1 MADNSDILGTYKDLP
16 VTETKIVVNK
26 LGDGLSDAVGID
38 PIVIEAGEVA
48 FLAVR
53 VRKTKDRY
61 DITYNADGIPV
72 GAVLVQVF
80 DSTGATF
87 ADHKII
93 AAAVQKTVDRVE
105 KAKAEAK
112 GQLTLV
118 LGEKEDDDGPTRKKH
133 PNLASKVDDAFGE

>member
-1 MADNSDILGTYKDLP
+1 MTDQSSILGTYKGLP

-61 DITYNADGIPV
+61 DIVYDGGGQPV
-72 GAVLVQVF
+72 GAVLVQIF

-87 ADHKII
+87 ADEKLVGVAI
-93 AAAVQKTVDRVE
+93 QKVVDKV
-105 KAKAEAK
+105 AEEQARKK
-112 GQLTLV
+112 GQLTLHLV
-118 LGEKEDDDGPTRKKH
+118 EDEDNDEDPATPRRRPRTK
-133 PNLASKVDDAFGE
+133 AR

>member
-1 MADNSDILGTYKDLP
+1 MTDQSNILGTYKGLP

-26 LGDGLSDAVGID
+26 LGDGLSDAVGIE
-38 PIVIEAGEVA
+38 PIVIEAGDVA

-72 GAVLVQVF
+72 GAVLVQIF

-87 ADHKII
+87 ADEKLVGVAI
-93 AAAVQKTVDRVE
+93 QKVVDKVKE
-105 KAKAEAK
+105 EEARKK
-112 GQLTLV
+112 GQLTLRLV
-118 LGEKEDDDGPTRKKH
+118 ESDGDEGGDNKK
-133 PNLASKVDDAFGE
+133 PRGPRPRAGAR